1 MTRPA
6 LGRGLSALIPSEIL
20 DAPSLPGFDP
30 GASKGALR
38 MIRLDRIQPNP
49 EQPRFFFAGPAL
61 EELAESIRE
70 HGVLTPLLVRRGA
83 DGGYVL
89 IAGERRLRASGLAGL
104 EEVPCWVREDVSS
117 KEQLELA
124 LVENIQR
131 EDLDPIETAE
141 SYRRLCEDFGMTQEQ
156 VARRV
161 GKDRATVANFI
172 RLLRLPEEVR
182 ADVASGSLSMGH
194 ARALLALTNEADQRR
209 IAREVVSRNLSVRET
224 ESMVRK
230 ATEEKGPS
238 RAGAEAPKADVHT
251 RAAEDRLRLRFGT
264 KVRIVRSGRK
274 GRIEIDFGN
283 EDELIRLFE
292 QLTGEQ

>member
-161 GKDRATVANFI
+161 GKDRATVANSI
-172 RLLRLPEEVR
+172 RILRLPDFALGELR
-182 ADVASGSLSMGH
+182 AGRISAGH
-194 ARALLALTNEADQRR
+194 AKALLSLPDDDLIRTAL
-209 IAREVVSRNLSVRET
+209 REVVSQDLSVR
-224 ESMVRK
+224 
-230 ATEEKGPS
+230 ATERKVK
-238 RAGAEAPKADVHT
+238 AMMAPKRKPV
-251 RAAEDRLRLRFGT
+251 RAAPPSFPHQAERLTRTLGTRVRIEARAKGERGRIVIEYYSEEELDRL
-264 KVRIVRSGRK
+264 VR
-274 GRIEIDFGN
+274 
-283 EDELIRLFE
+283 
-292 QLTGEQ
+292 QLGPA